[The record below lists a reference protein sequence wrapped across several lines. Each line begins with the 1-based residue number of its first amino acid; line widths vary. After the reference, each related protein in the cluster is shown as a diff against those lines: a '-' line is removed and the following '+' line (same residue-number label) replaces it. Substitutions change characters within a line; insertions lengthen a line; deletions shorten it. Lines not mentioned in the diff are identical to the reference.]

1 MKLGIF
7 TKTFQRPTL
16 DAKLEAV
23 TAHGMHEVQ
32 FNLSCAGLASLPDDP
47 DELDAATCAQ
57 IRETFA
63 RRGVNMAAISGTF
76 NMIHPDPAVRALGLQ
91 RLRVLAAA
99 CPALGTSL
107 ITLCTGTRNPDN
119 MWRRHPDNDTPAAWR
134 DLLATMEQAV
144 AIAAEYNVTMAFE
157 PEVANVV
164 DSAAKGRQLL
174 DAMRSPHL
182 KVCMDG
188 ANIFHT
194 GELAKMRA
202 MLDEAFELLG
212 PDIALAHAKDLI
224 RDGAAGDRAAG
235 SGVLDYGYYLALL
248 ERAGYR
254 GPLIMHS
261 LHEDEVARTVAFLEE
276 KMQESTTGST
286 KAS

>member
-7 TKTFQRPTL
+7 TKTFERPTL
-16 DAKLEAV
+16 DAKLAAV
-23 TAHGMHEVQ
+23 TAQGMHAVQ
-32 FNLSCAGLASLPDDP
+32 FNLSCAGLPSLPDDP

-63 RRGVNMAAISGTF
+63 RHGVTMSAISGTF
-76 NMIHPDPAVRALGLQ
+76 NMIHPDPAVRVTGLR
-91 RLRVLAAA
+91 RLKVLAAA

-119 MWRRHPDNDTPAAWR
+119 MWRRHPDNDTPAAWQ
-134 DLLATMEQAV
+134 DLLTTMEQAV
-144 AIAAEYNVTMAFE
+144 AIAAEYDVVMAFE

-164 DSAAKGRQLL
+164 DSARKGRLLL

-188 ANIFHT
+188 ANIFHA
-194 GELAKMRA
+194 GELAHMQA
-202 MLDEAFELLG
+202 ILDEAFELLG

-235 SGVLDYGYYLALL
+235 SGVLDYGYYLGLL
-248 ERAGYR
+248 QRACYR
-254 GPLIMHS
+254 GPLVMHS
-261 LHEDEVARTVAFLEE
+261 LREDEVARTVAFLAE
-276 KMQESTTGST
+276 KMAENTG
-286 KAS
+286 AA